1 MFIGKILTETFNY
14 GVENRAKIF
23 HSLKYP
29 GIGIII
35 ISLFGRDASD
45 AFTIQSFIVSL
56 TNFYF
61 FILFTINCHRLF
73 FDKNVPIGLIE
84 TLNPIKMQWSIQS
97 CQIWKSCIGCHTLM
111 RHQPLRGSKKLL
123 WAIFQRLSNPGMK
136 LVLVS
141 GRFVIRILNWD
152 HQAILSDTVGSFRD
166 RLRARDRKLPMP

>member
-29 GIGIII
+29 GAGIII
-35 ISLFGRDASD
+35 ISLFGGDDSD

-73 FDKNVPIGLIE
+73 FDKNVPL
-84 TLNPIKMQWSIQS
+84 
-97 CQIWKSCIGCHTLM
+97 
-111 RHQPLRGSKKLL
+111 
-123 WAIFQRLSNPGMK
+123 A
-136 LVLVS
+136 
-141 GRFVIRILNWD
+141 
-152 HQAILSDTVGSFRD
+152 
-166 RLRARDRKLPMP
+166 